1 MDFEDNGEYYRLV
14 GFSTYPEPVKPE
26 EPDDPYGFA
35 KEVEP
40 EEMTRREAYART
52 MRRLDRDFEWR
63 LRDD

>member
-14 GFSTYPEPVKPE
+14 GFSAYPEPVKPE

-40 EEMTRREAYART
+40 EEPTFQEAYRWR
-52 MRRLDRDFEWR
+52 MRILDKDCDGR
-63 LRDD
+63 